1 MRDPRVNL
9 PPPEVMV
16 HLDGIRKSYGPLEVL
31 KGVSLDVPRGAA
43 VAVIGPSGSGKTTL
57 LRTVNHLEPPDGGL
71 VWVDG
76 APLCHVLS
84 DGGVRRGGEGLLRR
98 QRADIGMVFQ
108 QFNLFPYFTALQ
120 NIIEA
125 PMAVRGLTRAQ
136 ATERAM
142 ALLDQ
147 VGLADKAKAYPGQ
160 LSGGQQQ
167 RVAIAR
173 ALAMQ
178 PKVMLFDEVTSA
190 LDPEL
195 VDEVL
200 SVMRSLAEQGM
211 TMLVVTHE
219 MDFARDVA
227 DLVVFMDCG
236 LVVEQGPP
244 AEVLRRP
251 RHARLQSFLRRV
263 LRRHDGEA
271 TA

>member
-1 MRDPRVNL
+1 MSAPLLRLDRISKAYGASRVL
-9 PPPEVMV
+9 RE
-16 HLDGIRKSYGPLEVL
+16 
-31 KGVSLDVPRGAA
+31 VSLDVPRGAA
-43 VAVIGPSGSGKTTL
+43 VAIIGPSGSGKTTL
-57 LRTVNHLEPPDGGL
+57 LRCVNHLEPPDSGM

-76 APLCHVLS
+76 EPIGHVRAGDAL
-84 DGGVRRGGEGLLRR
+84 RPGGERLLRR
-98 QRADIGMVFQ
+98 QRADIGIVFQ
-108 QFNLFPYFTALQ
+108 QLNLFPHFTALE

-125 PMAVRGLTRAQ
+125 PMAVRGLSRTE
-136 ATERAM
+136 ATERAR

-147 VGLADKAKAYPGQ
+147 VGLLDKAGSRPAE

-178 PKVMLFDEVTSA
+178 PKLMLFDEVTSA

-200 SVMRSLAEQGM
+200 GVMRGLARAGM

-219 MDFARDVA
+219 IDFARDVA
-227 DLVVFMDCG
+227 DRVVFMDG
-236 LVVEQGPP
+236 GEILEQGPP
-244 AEVLRRP
+244 AEMLRQP

-263 LRRHDGEA
+263 LRRHDEPG
-271 TA
+271 TI

>member
-1 MRDPRVNL
+1 MI
-9 PPPEVMV
+9 PPVDVMV
-16 HLDGIRKSYGPLEVL
+16 RLEKISKSYGALQVL
-31 KGVSLDVPRGAA
+31 KGVSLDVPSGAA
-43 VAVIGPSGSGKTTL
+43 VAIIGPSGSGKTTL
-57 LRTVNHLEPPDGGL
+57 LRTVNHLEPPDCGV

-76 APLCHVLS
+76 APLGHELTG
-84 DGGVRRGGEGLLRR
+84 DRLRRGGERLLRR

-108 QFNLFPYFTALQ
+108 QFNLFPHFTALQ

-125 PMAVRGLTRAQ
+125 PMAVRGLTRA
-136 ATERAM
+136 AAAERAM

-147 VGLADKAKAYPGQ
+147 VGLADKAQSFPSQ

-167 RVAIAR
+167 RVAIVR

-200 SVMRSLAEQGM
+200 GAMRALAQSGM

-227 DLVVFMDCG
+227 DLVVFMDQG
-236 LVVEQGPP
+236 EIVEQGPP
-244 AEVLRRP
+244 GEVLRAP
-251 RHARLQSFLRRV
+251 RHPRLQSFLRRV
-263 LRRHDGEA
+263 LRRREGEVPE
-271 TA
+271 

>member
-1 MRDPRVNL
+1 MI
-9 PPPEVMV
+9 PPVDVMV
-16 HLDGIRKSYGPLEVL
+16 RLEAISKSYGALQVL

-43 VAVIGPSGSGKTTL
+43 VAIIGPSGSGKTTL
-57 LRTVNHLEPPDGGL
+57 LRTVNHLEPPDGGV

-76 APLCHVLS
+76 APLGHELAG
-84 DGGVRRGGEGLLRR
+84 DRLRRSGERLLRR

-108 QFNLFPYFTALQ
+108 QFNLFPHFTALQ

-125 PMAVRGLTRAQ
+125 PMAVRGLTRGA

-147 VGLADKAKAYPGQ
+147 VGLADKAQSFPGQ

-200 SVMRSLAEQGM
+200 SVMRGLAQSGM

-227 DLVVFMDCG
+227 DLVVFMDQG
-236 LVVEQGPP
+236 EIVEQGSPV
-244 AEVLRRP
+244 EVLRAP
-251 RHARLQSFLRRV
+251 RHPRLQSVLRRV
-263 LRRHDGEA
+263 LRRHDGEGA
-271 TA
+271 A

>member
-1 MRDPRVNL
+1 MTS
-9 PPPEVMV
+9 EAMV
-16 HLDGIRKSYGPLEVL
+16 RLEGIAKSYGANQVL
-31 KGVSLDVPRGAA
+31 KGVRLDVPRGAA
-43 VAVIGPSGSGKTTL
+43 VAIIGPSGSGKTTL
-57 LRTVNHLEPPDGGL
+57 LRCVNHLEPPDAGT

-76 APLCHVLS
+76 VPLGR
-84 DGGVRRGGEGLLRR
+84 DGQRALRR

-108 QFNLFPYFTALQ
+108 QFNLFPHFSALQ

-125 PMAVRGLTRAQ
+125 PMAVRGLTRAA

-142 ALLDQ
+142 ALLHK
-147 VGLADKAKAYPGQ
+147 VGLADKAQSFPAQ

-173 ALAMQ
+173 ALAME

-200 SVMRSLAEQGM
+200 GTMRDLAGDGM

-227 DLVVFMDCG
+227 DIVVFMDEG
-236 LVVEQGPP
+236 RIVEQGPP
-244 AEVLRRP
+244 TEVLRAPKHP
-251 RHARLQSFLRRV
+251 RLKSFLRRV
-263 LRRHDGEA
+263 LRRRDDETLA
-271 TA
+271 

>member
-1 MRDPRVNL
+1 MI
-9 PPPEVMV
+9 PPADVMV
-16 HLDGIRKSYGPLEVL
+16 RLQAIEKSFGPLKVL

-57 LRTVNHLEPPDGGL
+57 LRTVNHLEPPDGGV

-76 APLCHVLS
+76 APLAHEISGTTL
-84 DGGVRRGGEGLLRR
+84 RRGGERLLRR

-108 QFNLFPYFTALQ
+108 QFNLFPHFTALQ

-125 PMAVRGLTRAQ
+125 PMAVRGLTRAA

-147 VGLADKAKAYPGQ
+147 VGLADKAQSFPGQ

-200 SVMRSLAEQGM
+200 SVMRGLAQSGM

-227 DLVVFMDCG
+227 DLVVFMDQG
-236 LVVEQGPP
+236 EIVEQGPP
-244 AEVLRRP
+244 GEVLRAP
-251 RHARLQSFLRRV
+251 RHPRLQSFLRRV
-263 LRRHDGEA
+263 LRRHDGEGLA
-271 TA
+271 